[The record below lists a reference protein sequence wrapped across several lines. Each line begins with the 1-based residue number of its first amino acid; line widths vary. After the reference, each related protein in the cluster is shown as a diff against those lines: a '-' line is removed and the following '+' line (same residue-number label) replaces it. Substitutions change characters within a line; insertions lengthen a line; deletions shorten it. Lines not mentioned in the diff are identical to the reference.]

1 MRAALLAAA
10 LCALSGCGD
19 RLEVS
24 RAAADRSASE
34 GAGLFGFMG
43 RLSPAAAEAP
53 GLLGI
58 PGLVGQPT
66 SVEGPGRCGAA
77 EAVEITSV
85 AGVAL
90 SRPARMRPAVA
101 VALDRWV
108 RDGLQPAF
116 GGQVVEMRVAADY
129 ACRGRNNV
137 KGAKLSEHGF
147 ANAIDLSAFTLADGR
162 VVTVQDGWRV
172 RETSGALKAAW
183 QAACGPFGTVL
194 GPNSD
199 AHHRDHFHFDSASY
213 RSGSYC
219 R

>member
-1 MRAALLAAA
+1 MRAAILAAA
-10 LCALSGCGD
+10 LFALAGCGD
-19 RLEVS
+19 RMEVS
-24 RAAADRSASE
+24 RAVADRTASE

-43 RLSPAAAEAP
+43 RLTPASAEPA
-53 GLLGI
+53 GLMGI
-58 PGLVGQPT
+58 PGLVGEPT
-66 SVEGPGRCGAA
+66 SVEGPGRCGAD
-77 EAVEITSV
+77 EAVQITSV

-101 VALDRWV
+101 VALDQWV
-108 RDGLQPAF
+108 REGLQPAF

-137 KGAKLSEHGF
+137 RGAKLSEHGL

-162 VVTVQDGWRV
+162 VVTVQDGWHV
-172 RETSGALKAAW
+172 KETAAAMRAAW
-183 QAACGPFGTVL
+183 KAACGPFGTVL
-194 GPNSD
+194 GPNAD
-199 AHHRDHFHFDSASY
+199 VHHRDHFHFDAASY

>member
-1 MRAALLAAA
+1 MRAALVVAA
-10 LCALSGCGD
+10 LVALGGCSD

-24 RAAADRSASE
+24 RAAADRAASE
-34 GAGLFGFMG
+34 GAGLFDFVS
-43 RLSPAAAEAP
+43 RLTPAAAEPA
-53 GLLGI
+53 GLMGI
-58 PGLVGQPT
+58 PGLVGTPT
-66 SVEGPGRCGAA
+66 SVEGPGRCGAD
-77 EAVEITSV
+77 EAFEITSV

-90 SRPARMRPAVA
+90 SRPARVRPAVA
-101 VALDRWV
+101 VALDEWV
-108 RDGLQPAF
+108 RKGLQPAF
-116 GGQVVEMRVAADY
+116 GGQVVELRVAADY

-137 KGAKLSEHGF
+137 KGAKLSEHGL

-162 VVTVQDGWRV
+162 VVTVQDGWRLK
-172 RETSGALKAAW
+172 ETSGALKAAW

-199 AHHRDHFHFDSASY
+199 GYHRDHFHLDAAAY